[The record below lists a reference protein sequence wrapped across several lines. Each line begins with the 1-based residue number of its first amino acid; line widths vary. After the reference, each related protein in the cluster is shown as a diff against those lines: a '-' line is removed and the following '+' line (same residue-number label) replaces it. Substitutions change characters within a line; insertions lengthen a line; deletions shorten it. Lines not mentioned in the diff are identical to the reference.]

1 MYINKKLI
9 PILVILKGV
18 FNMTFY
24 ETLTKLMKE
33 RNVTAKELSETLKF
47 GKNQIKYWKD
57 NGNIPNGE
65 ILISLSN
72 YFDVSI
78 DYLLG
83 RTDNPNETGISV
95 TDNKQTSFTGN
106 NSISINSAVHNKK
119 DTLTEQFMRKFEQLD
134 FDDKVDVM
142 QYVTKKKSSPESGED
157 KKG

>member
-1 MYINKKLI
+1 
-9 PILVILKGV
+9 
-18 FNMTFY
+18 MTFY

-65 ILISLSN
+65 TLISLSN

-83 RTDNPNETGISV
+83 RTNEPNGVYQNSNSGNIV
-95 TDNKQTSFTGN
+95 NGN
-106 NSISINSAVHNKK
+106 NGDNSPLTVNGKAAAPNK
-119 DTLTEQFMRKFEQLD
+119 DTLTEQFMQKFEQLD

-142 QYVTKKKSSPESGED
+142 QYVKNKK
-157 KKG
+157 

>member
-1 MYINKKLI
+1 
-9 PILVILKGV
+9 
-18 FNMTFY
+18 MTFY

-65 ILISLSN
+65 TLISLSN

-83 RTDNPNETGISV
+83 RTNEPNGVYQNSNSGNIV
-95 TDNKQTSFTGN
+95 NGNNGN
-106 NSISINSAVHNKK
+106 NSPLTVNGNAAAPNK
-119 DTLTEQFMRKFEQLD
+119 DTLTEQFIQKFEQLD

-142 QYVTKKKSSPESGED
+142 QYVKNKK
-157 KKG
+157 

>member
-1 MYINKKLI
+1 
-9 PILVILKGV
+9 
-18 FNMTFY
+18 MTFY

-65 ILISLSN
+65 TLISLSN

-83 RTDNPNETGISV
+83 RTNEPNGVYQNSNSGNIV
-95 TDNKQTSFTGN
+95 NGN
-106 NSISINSAVHNKK
+106 NGDNSPLTVNGKAAAPSKKK
-119 DTLTEQFMRKFEQLD
+119 DTLTEQFMQKFEQLD

-142 QYVTKKKSSPESGED
+142 QYVKNKK
-157 KKG
+157 

>member
-1 MYINKKLI
+1 
-9 PILVILKGV
+9 
-18 FNMTFY
+18 MTFY

-65 ILISLSN
+65 TLISLSN

-83 RTDNPNETGISV
+83 RTNEPNGVYQNSNSGNIV
-95 TDNKQTSFTGN
+95 NGN
-106 NSISINSAVHNKK
+106 NGDNSPLTVNGKAAAPSEKK
-119 DTLTEQFMRKFEQLD
+119 DTLTEQFMQKFEQLD

-142 QYVTKKKSSPESGED
+142 QYAKNKKNGIV
-157 KKG
+157 

>member
-1 MYINKKLI
+1 
-9 PILVILKGV
+9 
-18 FNMTFY
+18 MTFY

-65 ILISLSN
+65 TLISLSN

-83 RTDNPNETGISV
+83 RTNEPNGVYQNSNSGNIV
-95 TDNKQTSFTGN
+95 NGNNGN
-106 NSISINSAVHNKK
+106 NSPLTVNGNATAPNK
-119 DTLTEQFMRKFEQLD
+119 DTLTEQFMQKFEQLD

-142 QYVTKKKSSPESGED
+142 QYVKNKK
-157 KKG
+157 